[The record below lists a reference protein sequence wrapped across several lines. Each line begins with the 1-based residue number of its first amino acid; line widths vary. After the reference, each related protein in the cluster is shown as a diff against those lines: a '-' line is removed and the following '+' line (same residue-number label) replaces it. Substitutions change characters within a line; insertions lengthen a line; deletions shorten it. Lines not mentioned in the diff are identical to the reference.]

1 VGESPKNYVKEQ
13 RRAASSEGLSF
24 QAFEII
30 IILNLS
36 ILCLTRGL

>member
-1 VGESPKNYVKEQ
+1 VGDSSKNYVKEQ
-13 RRAASSEGLSF
+13 GIGASSGGVSF

>member
-13 RRAASSEGLSF
+13 RIGASSGGVSF
-24 QAFEII
+24 QVPDFMIV
-30 IILNLS
+30 LNLL